1 MTDLIIN
8 TNNEYYNHYN
18 YTMNN
23 WLKTSTSELKIFIK
37 NYLFYQKNISML
49 SSGIL
54 KYFMSL
60 LIFLLVN
67 KTLATILKISKK
79 LIQSADHYI
88 IELAV
93 ISFDYVCENAIFK
106 IKHRTYINFII
117 SYIHMC
123 YMLHKWKSRKQVL
136 PRFEFG
142 SQDSK
147 SWVLTITP

>member
-1 MTDLIIN
+1 MMIIS
-8 TNNEYYNHYN
+8 NNEYYNHYN

-23 WLKTSTSELKIFIK
+23 WLKTSTSELKIFIE

-79 LIQSADHYI
+79 IIQSVDHYI
-88 IELAV
+88 TELE
-93 ISFDYVCENAIFK
+93 ENSDFFLLSIF
-106 IKHRTYINFII
+106 F
-117 SYIHMC
+117 
-123 YMLHKWKSRKQVL
+123 
-136 PRFEFG
+136 
-142 SQDSK
+142 
-147 SWVLTITP
+147 